1 MGSSATTVFDNL
13 SLLRS
18 SSQRES
24 MSTRKKHVS
33 SLSGILQ
40 AEHRLMIIVV
50 VQGTQLMRSAAQGDS
65 ALLLGGD
72 LIVIVHQAEQLC
84 GQERLTH
91 PFARVSVSQVFYRLF
106 MPMRV
111 RMLCPFQAPVQ
122 HVTVSNGTTTADELL
137 IPTLHA

>member
-1 MGSSATTVFDNL
+1 MTV
-13 SLLRS
+13 
-18 SSQRES
+18 
-24 MSTRKKHVS
+24 
-33 SLSGILQ
+33 
-40 AEHRLMIIVV
+40 VV

-91 PFARVSVSQVFYRLF
+91 PFARVSVSRVVYRLL

-111 RMLCPFQAPVQ
+111 RMLCPFQALVQ
-122 HVTVSNGTTTADELL
+122 HVTVLNGTTTANELL
-137 IPTLHA
+137 ISTLPA